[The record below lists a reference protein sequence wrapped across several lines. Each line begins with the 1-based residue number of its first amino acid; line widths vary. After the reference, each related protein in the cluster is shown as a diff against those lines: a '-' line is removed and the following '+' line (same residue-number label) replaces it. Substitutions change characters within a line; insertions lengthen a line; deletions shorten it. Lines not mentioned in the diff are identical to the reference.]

1 MFENPATRIL
11 VVPSNA
17 SLGNRLI
24 ERITGNQITQA
35 EEKTEWKIS
44 NKYYTANVHLHRA
57 PWRDVIQALTP
68 GIPAVVVLWEKGEDY
83 EYILGRYTTEWEIL
97 NAEVML
103 AVAVG
108 QKTIDMEAVEDFC
121 SEVGFELVDLGEE
134 IPDAS
139 IENIGLNRIMEA
151 LQTIMWPTLVMKPQ
165 PRTHRSQASIERAKT
180 GTSNLP
186 SFTDNVQDEPLEKKP
201 ALEEPTIDQAKAQL
215 EAWLEHDDPWPRSDA
230 SKSSGPGEFDDDF
243 ANFVSAPARD
253 EKEEEANPKQ
263 SAFDTPVLSDPKQ
276 DGDKTGTEIDEEDD
290 EGKFDFDFPN
300 DDDYKELLDD
310 EMPSSEEILKTS
322 QRIFGRSFASR
333 ESPDGEGED
342 NDDDPGDFDLGSIM
356 GALQN
361 MKEEIAGI
369 SNEEEKRKAAARVAL
384 GLVWGLEGGRGL

>member
-1 MFENPATRIL
+1 
-11 VVPSNA
+11 
-17 SLGNRLI
+17 
-24 ERITGNQITQA
+24 
-35 EEKTEWKIS
+35 
-44 NKYYTANVHLHRA
+44 
-57 PWRDVIQALTP
+57 
-68 GIPAVVVLWEKGEDY
+68 
-83 EYILGRYTTEWEIL
+83 
-97 NAEVML
+97 ML

-139 IENIGLNRIMEA
+139 IESTSPHTSSRHRSSSQISTDVGLNRITEA
-151 LQTIMWPTLVMKPQ
+151 LQTIMWPTLVMKSQ

-186 SFTDNVQDEPLEKKP
+186 SFTDNVQDKPLEKKT
-201 ALEEPTIDQAKAQL
+201 ALEEPTIDQAKVQL

-243 ANFVSAPARD
+243 ANFVSAPVRD
-253 EKEEEANPKQ
+253 EKEEETNPKQ
-263 SAFDTPVLSDPKQ
+263 SASDTPVLSDPKQ
-276 DGDKTGTEIDEEDD
+276 DGDKTGAEIEEEDD

-300 DDDYKELLDD
+300 DDDYKELLDE